1 MLQRRELVFSAVGL
15 ALSSC
20 VATERLNP
28 FGAARRYRWV
38 AMRITGEKVGDV
50 VIELSDRAPTH
61 AQNFSRLV
69 SSRFYEGLGVH
80 RVVADRF
87 VQTGDP
93 LSRKGSTRAIGTGG
107 PGYTLASEMGL
118 KHVRGAVA
126 MSRLSDTV
134 NPSQRS
140 NGSQFFFVLKDSPEF
155 DGRNTV
161 FGMIVQGLEFL
172 DGLSNAPVNG
182 SGAPIEPARLGRVR
196 GSEVSAED
204 ALRQL

>member
-1 MLQRRELVFSAVGL
+1 
-15 ALSSC
+15 
-20 VATERLNP
+20 
-28 FGAARRYRWV
+28 
-38 AMRITGEKVGDV
+38 
-50 VIELSDRAPTH
+50 
-61 AQNFSRLV
+61 
-69 SSRFYEGLGVH
+69 
-80 RVVADRF
+80 
-87 VQTGDP
+87 
-93 LSRKGSTRAIGTGG
+93 
-107 PGYTLASEMGL
+107 MGL

-172 DGLSNAPVNG
+172 DWLSNAPVNG